1 MTKEYIT
8 KAHYPQGEQMK
19 DSNWDL
25 DYRAGLEGE
34 SKVADLLHI
43 DTVEVKTDKRWVET
57 GNLYIETE
65 CYYQN
70 EDAWKPSGIR
80 VSQATHWGFVL
91 EDSILIVPL
100 HRLKEIVW
108 ESGRPI
114 TCNIPPNPSRGYLIT
129 PGALMEHVRTA
140 RTREIQEFNDFE
152 ASRLNG

>member
-1 MTKEYIT
+1 
-8 KAHYPQGEQMK
+8 MK

-34 SKVADLLHI
+34 SRVADLLHI

-91 EDSILIVPL
+91 EDSVLIVPL

>member
-1 MTKEYIT
+1 
-8 KAHYPQGEQMK
+8 MK

-65 CYYQN
+65 CYYKN

-91 EDSILIVPL
+91 EDSVLIVPL

-140 RTREIQEFNDFE
+140 RAREIQEFNDFE
-152 ASRLNG
+152 DSRLNG

>member
-1 MTKEYIT
+1 
-8 KAHYPQGEQMK
+8 MK

-34 SKVADLLHI
+34 SKVADLLHL

-91 EDSILIVPL
+91 EDSVLIIPL

-152 ASRLNG
+152 DSRLRG

>member
-1 MTKEYIT
+1 MR
-8 KAHYPQGEQMK
+8 

-34 SKVADLLHI
+34 SKVADLLHM
-43 DTVEVKTDKRWVET
+43 DTIEVKTDKRWVET

-65 CYYQN
+65 CWYVN
-70 EDAWKPSGIR
+70 DDAWKPSGIR
-80 VSQATHWGFVL
+80 VSQATHWAFVL
-91 EDSILIVPL
+91 EDSVLIVPL
-100 HRLKEIVW
+100 HRLKEIIW

-140 RTREIQEFNDFE
+140 RAREIEEFNNYE

>member
-1 MTKEYIT
+1 
-8 KAHYPQGEQMK
+8 MK

-34 SKVADLLHI
+34 SKVADLLHM
-43 DTVEVKTDKRWVET
+43 DTIEVKTDKRWVET

-65 CYYQN
+65 CWYVN
-70 EDAWKPSGIR
+70 DDAWKPSGIR
-80 VSQATHWGFVL
+80 VSQATHWAFVL
-91 EDSILIVPL
+91 EDSVLIVPL
-100 HRLKEIVW
+100 HRLKEIIW

-140 RTREIQEFNDFE
+140 RAREIEEFNNYE

>member
-1 MTKEYIT
+1 
-8 KAHYPQGEQMK
+8 MK

-34 SKVADLLHI
+34 SRVADLLHI

-65 CYYQN
+65 CYYKN

-91 EDSILIVPL
+91 EDSVLIVPL

>member
-1 MTKEYIT
+1 
-8 KAHYPQGEQMK
+8 MK

-34 SKVADLLHI
+34 SKIADLLHM

-91 EDSILIVPL
+91 EDSVLIVPL

-129 PGALMEHVRTA
+129 PGALMEYVRTA

>member
-1 MTKEYIT
+1 
-8 KAHYPQGEQMK
+8 MK

-65 CYYQN
+65 CYYKN

-91 EDSILIVPL
+91 EDSVLIVPL

-152 ASRLNG
+152 ASRLDG